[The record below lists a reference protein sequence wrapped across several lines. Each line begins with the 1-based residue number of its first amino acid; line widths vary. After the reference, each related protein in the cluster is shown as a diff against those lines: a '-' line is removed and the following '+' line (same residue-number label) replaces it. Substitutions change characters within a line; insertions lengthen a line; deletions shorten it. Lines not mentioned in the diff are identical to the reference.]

1 MVLFSVAT
9 YVRYRAA
16 ALSAFD
22 VDLRNNLETLR
33 AALVEELSDVRQ
45 RPIPGAEG
53 SIADPLRYAAGRTLE
68 DFRLNGL
75 YAEIRLGHD
84 AESLLARLP
93 GAGVEADRAL
103 IPEADWRALAGYP
116 QAHPFEVGPRHRG
129 SVETFSATGEPRP
142 ITVAVADSTRLVD
155 ATLGSIRRALIEFGI
170 AGLALAVAGGYGLA
184 VRALRPIDV
193 LTKQA
198 SAMATLPES
207 AGRHRLDVPSP
218 GDELGRL
225 ASTFNSLLAKIDAS
239 VAQTRSFI
247 ADAAHELKT
256 PVAIVR
262 TEAELAL
269 SEERPVQEYEESM
282 RAIAAESARLSA
294 LVSDLTLLAEGQLLD
309 NPLEHRLVD
318 LSELLHEVMRSLR
331 PLATNRGINVEI
343 ETSGGTEFRGDER
356 LLRRIST
363 NLLEN
368 AIKFSPNG
376 SSIGVAV
383 ASDPGRVEI
392 RVLDEAP
399 TLSPEERGKVFERF
413 YRSPTTRD
421 IERTGSGLG
430 LAIAQ
435 WAVKLHGGTIRVE
448 PRKERGNAFI
458 VELPSRV
465 GRAVA
470 TA

>member
-1 MVLFSVAT
+1 MVLFSIAT

-33 AALVEELSDVRQ
+33 AALVEELNDVRQ
-45 RPIPGAEG
+45 RPIPGVEE
-53 SIADPLRYAAGRTLE
+53 SITDPLRYAASRTLE

-75 YAEIRLGHD
+75 YAEVRIGAG
-84 AESLLARLP
+84 AEAMLARLP
-93 GAGVEADRAL
+93 GAGIAANRVL
-103 IPEADWRALAGYP
+103 VPEEDWRALAGHA
-116 QAHPFEVGPRHRG
+116 QAHPFTVDARRRG
-129 SVETFSATGEPRP
+129 SVETFSAPGEPRP
-142 ITVAVADSTRLVD
+142 ITVAVADTTRIVD

-170 AGLALAVAGGYGLA
+170 AGLALALAGGYWLA

-198 SAMATLPES
+198 SAMASLPES
-207 AGRHRLDVPSP
+207 AGPHRLDVPSP

-225 ASTFNSLLAKIDAS
+225 AMTFNTLLARIDAS
-239 VAQTRSFI
+239 IAQTRNFI

-262 TEAELAL
+262 TEAELEL
-269 SEERPVQEYEESM
+269 SGERPVEEYRESL

-309 NPLEHRLVD
+309 NPLEYRLVD

-331 PLATNRGINVEI
+331 PLATNRGITVEI

-383 ASDPGRVEI
+383 AADPGRVEI

-399 TLSPEERGKVFERF
+399 TLSAEERGKVFERF

-435 WAVKLHGGTIRVE
+435 WAVRLHGGTIRVE
-448 PRKERGNAFI
+448 PRRERGNAFI
-458 VELPSRV
+458 VELPSR
-465 GRAVA
+465 GAAAVA